1 MKKLLLLL
9 VFLPLYIWGSEGMW
23 LPCCLSKQTQQVMKE
38 MGLELSSEQLY
49 NPGGKALANAV
60 VSFGGFC
67 SGVVVSPDGL
77 VFTNHHCGYD
87 AIQQHVDLKGKEIR
101 VIYNGVERID
111 TLEGI
116 KPSFEIGRASCRE
129 RV

>member
-9 VFLPLYIWGSEGMW
+9 SFLPLCIWGNEGMW

-60 VSFGGFC
+60 VVWRFLLGGC
-67 SGVVVSPDGL
+67 CISGWLG
-77 VFTNHHCGYD
+77 FY
-87 AIQQHVDLKGKEIR
+87 
-101 VIYNGVERID
+101 
-111 TLEGI
+111 
-116 KPSFEIGRASCRE
+116 
-129 RV
+129 

>member
-60 VSFGGFC
+60 VSFGRF
-67 SGVVVSPDGL
+67 L
-77 VFTNHHCGYD
+77 VRLLLYLRMVWFLLTTIVGMMHS
-87 AIQQHVDLKGKEIR
+87 A
-101 VIYNGVERID
+101 
-111 TLEGI
+111 
-116 KPSFEIGRASCRE
+116 A
-129 RV
+129 

>member
-60 VSFGGFC
+60 VS
-67 SGVVVSPDGL
+67 L
-77 VFTNHHCGYD
+77 EVF
-87 AIQQHVDLKGKEIR
+87 VR
-101 VIYNGVERID
+101 VLLYLRMVWFLLTTIVGMMPFSSIVLWSMIICEMV
-111 TLEGI
+111 L
-116 KPSFEIGRASCRE
+116 
-129 RV
+129 

>member
-9 VFLPLYIWGSEGMW
+9 SFLPLCIWGNEGMW

-67 SGVVVSPDGL
+67 SGVVVSPDWLGFL
-77 VFTNHHCGYD
+77 LTTIVGMMPFSSIVLWSMIICEM
-87 AIQQHVDLKGKEIR
+87 VL
-101 VIYNGVERID
+101 
-111 TLEGI
+111 
-116 KPSFEIGRASCRE
+116 
-129 RV
+129 

>member
-9 VFLPLYIWGSEGMW
+9 SFLPLCIWGNEGMW

-77 VFTNHHCGYD
+77 VFTNHPDKKRSTRLHGSILLI
-87 AIQQHVDLKGKEIR
+87 A
-101 VIYNGVERID
+101 
-111 TLEGI
+111 
-116 KPSFEIGRASCRE
+116 
-129 RV
+129 